1 MTSSKRE
8 GEDPPSTPPHKKVAK
23 SDRSTSL
30 EATAERQK
38 RGLSSS
44 SRLSDKPAPPF
55 PLNHEQQ
62 SEGATPQKQRASHA
76 SSKGNLT
83 LSNSEI
89 RTERNAEAKACVE
102 QSLVPDTPVA
112 QVVKPRDSGL
122 SVFVSNVAARVCERL
137 EAFITSA
144 EQNNEYTALKEWV
157 SGQRMVSERALY
169 PCISAFFSYVYQQI
183 DKVHKEFVST
193 STNDN
198 KDNIGSYSRSRV
210 ILPAEMPDSN
220 PDGSDDHTRVD
231 IALMN
236 TSRMNEGSD
245 AVYIYSGKP
254 AYKNVVAIVE
264 IKHRSGKEKDALAQ
278 LYTYNRNIYTNQ
290 ANRRFTWGFTICG
303 TVAHACVFSNDNIF
317 MSKSM
322 DVNSTTGRSDLVAML
337 VDMAYCEEDQLGYD
351 PTIRLD
357 DHGNAAEIDVYDR
370 ETNKKHTFRILKTIM
385 RATRSFGRHTRCFLC
400 RDDVLEE
407 NVVVKDA
414 WAHSKRRADSV
425 GQQEKKEKENDLRD
439 EVVFMQRIKNRLAGR
454 DDLKGTFASI
464 VHGGA
469 VQIVGQN
476 STLEDNTDTAFGEP
490 LQHTSNQCE
499 FRVHRRIAMKPECVP
514 LQNIES
520 VDQLIVVVADVMA
533 AHTAIATECG
543 ILHRDIS
550 VNNMLFTKLPDNT
563 VRGVL
568 IDFDCAKDMAD
579 NDFSTRPERTGTYPY
594 MSINNLAN
602 SNVKR
607 TQLDDWESLIYAST

>member
-1 MTSSKRE
+1 
-8 GEDPPSTPPHKKVAK
+8 
-23 SDRSTSL
+23 
-30 EATAERQK
+30 
-38 RGLSSS
+38 
-44 SRLSDKPAPPF
+44 
-55 PLNHEQQ
+55 
-62 SEGATPQKQRASHA
+62 
-76 SSKGNLT
+76 
-83 LSNSEI
+83 
-89 RTERNAEAKACVE
+89 
-102 QSLVPDTPVA
+102 
-112 QVVKPRDSGL
+112 
-122 SVFVSNVAARVCERL
+122 
-137 EAFITSA
+137 
-144 EQNNEYTALKEWV
+144 
-157 SGQRMVSERALY
+157 
-169 PCISAFFSYVYQQI
+169 
-183 DKVHKEFVST
+183 
-193 STNDN
+193 
-198 KDNIGSYSRSRV
+198 
-210 ILPAEMPDSN
+210 MPDSN

-231 IALMN
+231 IALIN
-236 TSRMNEGSD
+236 INRKKEGSD
-245 AVYIYSGKP
+245 PVHSHPGKP
-254 AYKNVVAIVE
+254 DYKNVAAIVE

-278 LYTYNRNIYTNQ
+278 LYTYNRNLYTNQ
-290 ANRRFTWGFTICG
+290 ANRRFTWGFTICS
-303 TVAHACVFSNDNIF
+303 TVVHACVFSSDNIF

-322 DVNSTTGRSDLVAML
+322 DMNSTTGRSDLVAML

-357 DHGNAAEIDVYDR
+357 VHGNAAEIDVYDR
-370 ETNKKHTFRILKTIM
+370 ETNKKHTLGILKTIM

-414 WAHSKRRADSV
+414 WAHFKHRADSV
-425 GQQEKKEKENDLRD
+425 GQQEKEKDTDLRD
-439 EVVFMQRIKNRLAGR
+439 EVVFMQKIKDRLAGR

-469 VQIVGQN
+469 VQIARQN
-476 STLEDNTDTAFGEP
+476 TALEDNTDTAFGE
-490 LQHTSNQCE
+490 LVQHTSNQCE

-607 TQLDDWESLIYAST
+607 TQLDDWESLIYVLCWLGTTGINLNDEKQFDNTRRLAIKKWQGNDPFDVAEAKCFALSTLNNFVTNILNGFLDIDGYFELSELVEELYNKLFYNEKLSVLAAGTTDVVRMRGSSEDAIKGRLDEKLGTKIRNPFERRAECAADIANDLLEAILAARTKALERLKNWPLMPKFWFSWMY

>member
-1 MTSSKRE
+1 
-8 GEDPPSTPPHKKVAK
+8 
-23 SDRSTSL
+23 
-30 EATAERQK
+30 
-38 RGLSSS
+38 
-44 SRLSDKPAPPF
+44 
-55 PLNHEQQ
+55 
-62 SEGATPQKQRASHA
+62 
-76 SSKGNLT
+76 
-83 LSNSEI
+83 
-89 RTERNAEAKACVE
+89 
-102 QSLVPDTPVA
+102 
-112 QVVKPRDSGL
+112 
-122 SVFVSNVAARVCERL
+122 
-137 EAFITSA
+137 
-144 EQNNEYTALKEWV
+144 
-157 SGQRMVSERALY
+157 
-169 PCISAFFSYVYQQI
+169 
-183 DKVHKEFVST
+183 
-193 STNDN
+193 
-198 KDNIGSYSRSRV
+198 
-210 ILPAEMPDSN
+210 
-220 PDGSDDHTRVD
+220 
-231 IALMN
+231 
-236 TSRMNEGSD
+236 
-245 AVYIYSGKP
+245 
-254 AYKNVVAIVE
+254 
-264 IKHRSGKEKDALAQ
+264 
-278 LYTYNRNIYTNQ
+278 
-290 ANRRFTWGFTICG
+290 
-303 TVAHACVFSNDNIF
+303 
-317 MSKSM
+317 
-322 DVNSTTGRSDLVAML
+322 
-337 VDMAYCEEDQLGYD
+337 MAYCEEDQLGYD

-370 ETNKKHTFRILKTIM
+370 ETNKKHTLRILKTIM

-400 RDDVLEE
+400 RDDVLAE

-439 EVVFMQRIKNRLAGR
+439 EVVFMQKIRDCLAGR

-469 VQIVGQN
+469 VQIVGQH
-476 STLEDNTDTAFGEP
+476 STLEDNTDTAFGEL

-579 NDFSTRPERTGTYPY
+579 SDFSTWPERTGTYPY
-594 MSINNLAN
+594 MSINNLSN

-607 TQLDDWESLIYAST
+607 TQLDDWESLIYVLCWLGTTGINLNDEKQFDNTMRLAIKKWQGNDPFDVAEAKCFALSTLNNFVTNILNGFLDIEGYAELGGLVYELCDILFFNEHMSPLSHGTQEIDNFTLAKLLKTRKTLFEDLSGERRDKDMGVDKRNPFERRAECAKDIANDLLEAILAARTKALERLRSSK